1 MTTNKTI
8 VMGIG
13 NPLLQDDR
21 AGLEVVQRIARM
33 NLPVDTEELYTV
45 GFDVMDKLMGYE
57 QAFVVDSCCLGHK
70 PGTMLQVSIDDI
82 FSSKDLTNS
91 HAVTL
96 GATLKTGYE
105 LFSDEMPKELT
116 IILIEIEKIE
126 EFTDVMCPSV
136 EKAVQETVCMLEKKI
151 KNSIAVCPANA

>member
-1 MTTNKTI
+1 MTNKTI

-70 PGTMLQVSIDDI
+70 PGTILHVSIDDI
-82 FSSKDLTNS
+82 FSSKELTNS

-136 EKAVQETVCMLEKKI
+136 EKAVQETVCMLHERI
-151 KNSIAVCPANA
+151 KNSVAACLATA

>member
-1 MTTNKTI
+1 M
-8 VMGIG
+8 
-13 NPLLQDDR
+13 
-21 AGLEVVQRIARM
+21 
-33 NLPVDTEELYTV
+33 
-45 GFDVMDKLMGYE
+45 
-57 QAFVVDSCCLGHK
+57 
-70 PGTMLQVSIDDI
+70 SIDDI

-96 GATLKTGYE
+96 GATIKTGYE

-136 EKAVQETVCMLEKKI
+136 EKAVQETVCMLHERI
-151 KNSIAVCPANA
+151 KNSVAACLATV